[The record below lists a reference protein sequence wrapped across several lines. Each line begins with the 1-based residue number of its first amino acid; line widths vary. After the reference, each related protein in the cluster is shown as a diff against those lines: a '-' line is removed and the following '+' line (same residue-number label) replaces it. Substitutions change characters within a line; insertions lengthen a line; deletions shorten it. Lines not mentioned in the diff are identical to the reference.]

1 MKSLL
6 ERRSIRKYKD
16 EKIKPEIVKDLLRAA
31 MSAPSAANQKPC
43 YFIVIDDRVTLEAMA
58 AFHPNAGMLKN
69 APLAIVVCATNELGA
84 FKDFWVQD
92 CAAASENILTAVQ
105 EKGLGATW
113 IGVYPFK
120 KHIEPTKKLFKLPE
134 NITPFSFISIGY
146 PDETKK
152 IVDRYEEERVHYNT
166 W

>member
-6 ERRSIRKYKD
+6 ERRSIRKYTN
-16 EKIKPEIVKDLLRAA
+16 EKINAEIIKDLLRAA

-43 YFIVIDDRVTLEAMA
+43 YFIAIDDRATLDAMA
-58 AFHPNAGMLKN
+58 DFHPYAGMLKN
-69 APLAIVVCATNELGA
+69 APLAIVVCATNELGT
-84 FKDFWVQD
+84 FKDYWVQD

-113 IGVYPFK
+113 IGVYP
-120 KHIEPTKKLFKLPE
+120 HENHVVPTKKLFNLPE
-134 NITPFSFISIGY
+134 NITPFSFISIGH
-146 PDETKK
+146 PDEIKE
-152 IVDRYEEERVHYNT
+152 IVDRYEEKRVHYNT